1 MRSLSRR
8 GCVLLVAVV
17 ASLLLVSAVAGC
29 PAPSDNPER
38 FEEAVGA
45 PVFTQDDHNISV
57 AKGQTFIVRLD
68 SNPTTGYTWMLRG
81 DAAPEGLELLG
92 CKYTSVDI
100 ISARAPS
107 PLAAWHSCLPTRCAV

>member
-1 MRSLSRR
+1 MRSLSPR
-8 GCVLLVAVV
+8 GCVLLVALV
-17 ASLLLVSAVAGC
+17 ASLLLVSLCVAGC

-45 PVFTQDDHNISV
+45 PVFTKEDHNISV

-92 CKYTSVDI
+92 CKYTSVDV
-100 ISARAPS
+100 ISPRTPG
-107 PLAAWHSCLPTRCAV
+107 PLAA